1 MAQDPLRAC
10 AQSQMQIKSHMKTT
24 LLGRNLAPAIMAVSF
39 AAAGASHAAAT
50 AGNSNAYGVGGNVT
64 ATLVIPISLTIANT
78 PTVTGT
84 APAPYTN
91 ANQAASVNL
100 STLGLAGVETGI
112 INVSA
117 ISNVDGA
124 GGVRASTASAV
135 VNGLDLGVLGS
146 ILSITANTITS
157 TSTVTGDVSAPVGTS
172 SSIITGLTVNA
183 FGAAVPVTAEALATP
198 NFVLLDLAGLRIV
211 LNESIISPG
220 ATTASATTNAIHVSL
235 NNVVG
240 IGGLTGVSGDII
252 VGHSFAQQSIPEPAA
267 LTLSLGALGLL
278 MFRKR
283 RDA

>member
-1 MAQDPLRAC
+1 
-10 AQSQMQIKSHMKTT
+10 
-24 LLGRNLAPAIMAVSF
+24 MAVSF